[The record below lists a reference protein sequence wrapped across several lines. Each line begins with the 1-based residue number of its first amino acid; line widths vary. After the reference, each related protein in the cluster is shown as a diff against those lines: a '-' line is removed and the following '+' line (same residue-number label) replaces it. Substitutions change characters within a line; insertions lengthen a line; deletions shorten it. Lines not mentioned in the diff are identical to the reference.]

1 MPLAIGVL
9 AGENIV
15 AGLVDDNKIVGAIRA
30 YPEDPNQ
37 RDIFE
42 GIHPEEIVQKIFE
55 LIEAV
60 RNGQEIVAVGLGF
73 PGFIK
78 DNVVQECP
86 NIPQVK
92 GHNVCAL
99 LTSSLQGAGLNANVA
114 ILNDAD
120 AMAAGLAASAGQ
132 LDQLIRVWFLGKGV
146 GCGHYPLVGEVM
158 EEGHMVVT
166 LDPKEKFCGCGGV
179 GHLEGIMGR
188 RAMRLRFLDLEPEEV
203 FEEAKRG
210 DERCAEF
217 VTLWHRAL
225 AAATASSIHMYGAG
239 KFYVSGRSAKFVN
252 TNLLQEHLYEMVKMS
267 SLQGSSFEVISTTDE
282 IAIIGAAHSATQ
294 VQG

>member
-1 MPLAIGVL
+1 MPLTIGVL

-15 AGLVDDNKIVGAIRA
+15 AGLVEDNKIVGAIRA
-30 YPEDPNQ
+30 YPEDPSQ
-37 RDIFE
+37 RDVFE
-42 GIHPEEIVQKIFE
+42 GLHTEEIAQKIFE
-55 LIEAV
+55 LIEAARDKEEV
-60 RNGQEIVAVGLGF
+60 TAIGLGF

-78 DNVVQECP
+78 DDVVQECP

-92 GHNVCAL
+92 GHNLCAL
-99 LTSSLQGAGLNANVA
+99 LTQGLQATGWNARVA

-120 AMAAGLAASAGQ
+120 AMAAGLAATAGQ
-132 LDQLIRVWFLGKGV
+132 LDQLVRVWFLGNGV

-158 EEGHMVVT
+158 EEGHMVVS

-179 GHLEGIMGR
+179 GHLEGILGH

-203 FEEAKRG
+203 FEEAKQG

-217 VTLWHRAL
+217 VKLWHRAL

-239 KFYVSGRSAKFVN
+239 KFYVSGRNAKFAHI
-252 TNLLQEHLYEMVKMS
+252 NLLQDYLYEMVKMT
-267 SLQGSSFEVISTTDE
+267 SLQGSSFEIISTTDE
-282 IAIIGAAHSATQ
+282 IAIIGAAHTASQ

>member
-15 AGLVDDNKIVGAIRA
+15 AGLVQDNKIVGAIRA
-30 YPEDPNQ
+30 YPEDGS
-37 RDIFE
+37 RSDVFE
-42 GIHPEEIVQKIFE
+42 GIHTEEIVQKIFE

-60 RNGQEIVAVGLGF
+60 RGGQEIAAIGLGF

-78 DNVVQECP
+78 DDVVQESP

-92 GHNVCAL
+92 GHNLCAL
-99 LTSSLQGAGLNANVA
+99 LTATLQEAGLNAAVA

-120 AMAAGLAASAGQ
+120 ALATGLAATAGQ
-132 LDQLIRVWFLGKGV
+132 LDQLIRIWFLGKGV

-166 LDPKEKFCGCGGV
+166 LDPKEKFCGCGGI
-179 GHLEGIMGR
+179 GHLEGIMGY

-203 FEEAKRG
+203 FEEAKQG
-210 DERCAEF
+210 DERCVEF
-217 VTLWHRAL
+217 VKLWHRAL
-225 AAATASSIHMYGAG
+225 AAATASSVHMYGAG
-239 KFYVSGRSAKFVN
+239 KFYVSGPNAKFVN
-252 TNLLQEHLYEMVKMS
+252 TNLLQDYLYEMVKMT

-282 IAIIGAAHSATQ
+282 IAIIGAAYSALQ
-294 VQG
+294 IQG